1 MEAFEPPDF
10 SETSTDDLCG
20 MMLACGASEDESDK
34 MFAKACRDE
43 IAKRKPGKTANVLA
57 DRREP
62 IGEASSPKGDGRAAG

>member
-43 IAKRKPGKTANVLA
+43 IAKRKPGKTANANVTGLA
-57 DRREP
+57 PAHE
-62 IGEASSPKGDGRAAG
+62 ETK